1 MPVTVK
7 IKTILNN
14 MLQIIVVKVCM
25 KEKSISI
32 VEVVINLAAQKPS
45 VMCILTARSVL
56 LILEQ
61 SQHTFE
67 DATGPLV

>member
-1 MPVTVK
+1 M
-7 IKTILNN
+7 
-14 MLQIIVVKVCM
+14 KVCM

-32 VEVVINLAAQKPS
+32 VEVVMNLAAQKPS

-67 DATGPLV
+67 DATGPISVTSVVEFCGRESTGASF